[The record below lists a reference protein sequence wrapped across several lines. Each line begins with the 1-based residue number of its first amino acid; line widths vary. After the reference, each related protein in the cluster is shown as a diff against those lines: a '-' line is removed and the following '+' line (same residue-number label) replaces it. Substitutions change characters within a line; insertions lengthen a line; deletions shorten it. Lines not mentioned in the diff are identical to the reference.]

1 MRILELY
8 SGIGGMHYALKESG
22 VDGEIVAAIDI
33 NPVANEVYHHNFPSD
48 KILNK
53 NLESVTFD
61 ELRTLNVEGI
71 LMSPPC
77 QPFTRLGLQRDK
89 ADPRTCSFF
98 QVLKIIK
105 QLETLKVIL
114 LENVVGFEKS
124 ETRDSLIDA
133 IEGKFNYKE
142 FLLSPCQF
150 GILNTRRRYYLI
162 ARRKDLDFCFDDPS
176 LVYSIPE
183 ECSHMLSPSR
193 KSNPSRIEDIL
204 EDNAEETRE
213 NERQRYFLSEETVQK
228 RLNVLDVRS
237 PDSTGSCCFTKAYF
251 RYAEGTGSVY
261 SPLAQDEV
269 RDKINCIRNNG
280 DPEER
285 LELMR
290 SLKLRYFTPRE
301 VSRLMSFPEDFSF
314 PNSITDKQKYRLL
327 GNSINVHV
335 VSLLIQVLM
344 SGINT

>member
-22 VDGEIVAAIDI
+22 VQGTIVAAVDI
-33 NPVANEVYHHNFPSD
+33 NTVANEVYHHNFPSD

-53 NLESVTFD
+53 NIESITFD
-61 ELRTLNVEGI
+61 ELNKLNVEGI

-89 ADPRTCSFF
+89 SDPRTCSLF
-98 QVLKIIK
+98 QVLRIIK

-114 LENVVGFEKS
+114 LENVVGFETS
-124 ETRDSLIDA
+124 ETRDSLIQT
-133 IEGKFNYKE
+133 IEEKFNYKE
-142 FLLSPCQF
+142 FILSPCQF
-150 GILNTRRRYYLI
+150 DIPNSRRRYYLI
-162 ARRKDLDFCFDDPS
+162 AKRKDLDFCFDDSS
-176 LVYSIPE
+176 LVQSIPRE
-183 ECSHMLSPSR
+183 IKETLSPS
-193 KSNPSRIEDIL
+193 KKLSPSRIEDIL
-204 EDNAEETRE
+204 EDDGTRE
-213 NERQRYFLSEETVQK
+213 KQYERYFLSEETVQK

-261 SPLAQDEV
+261 SPLSQCEV
-269 RDKINCIRNNG
+269 KEKMNKIKNSG
-280 DPEER
+280 EPEER

-290 SLKLRYFTPRE
+290 SLKLRYFTPKE

-335 VSLLIQVLM
+335 VSQLIRVLM
-344 SGINT
+344 SS